1 MKHKT
6 IKTDKATVLVVEL
19 LEGAINPVVSMGYI
33 TARVPNN
40 IYKTYDDW
48 AKKLDVG
55 GDWKHL
61 GAVSD
66 VAEEQAAGLV
76 DAYEVS
82 HNLDLTVTYAF
93 KDYVNGIAEEN
104 NVDWDYL
111 DEYPF
116 DTALES
122 LHSLLEANG
131 WDGETSRTHL
141 FIKQK

>member
-1 MKHKT
+1 MKTKT
-6 IKTDKATVLVVEL
+6 ITLPNLELLVVEIP
-19 LEGAINPVVSMGYI
+19 ERAINPVISMGYI
-33 TARVPNN
+33 TARIPNRE
-40 IYKTYDDW
+40 YMAKYDPTKEHDDW
-48 AKKLDVG
+48 AKKLDVD

-76 DAYEVS
+76 DAY
-82 HNLDLTVTYAF
+82 DDGYF
-93 KDYVNGIAEEN
+93 YYPDGYKDTC
-104 NVDWDYL
+104 
-111 DEYPF
+111 